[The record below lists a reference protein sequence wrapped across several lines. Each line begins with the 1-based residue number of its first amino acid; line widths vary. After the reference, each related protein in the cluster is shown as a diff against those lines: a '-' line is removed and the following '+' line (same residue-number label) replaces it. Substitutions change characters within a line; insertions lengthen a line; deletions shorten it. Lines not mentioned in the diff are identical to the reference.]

1 MRNFRTPKSADDDS
15 RLSRWQRAIFSDW
28 EANAGSRDSQIILAM
43 FRQAQWSNTHWGKWS
58 KLFTVPYWWIVSVVV
73 GIELPPELRV
83 GPRLRIFHPHG
94 IVVNFNAII
103 GSDCI
108 LRHGVTIG
116 NKVDS
121 FGNQSSSPRLGDRVE
136 LGAGCAVI
144 GDIEL
149 EDDCCVGALAVV
161 TKSVAA
167 RAVMAGNPA
176 RQISTRESPNFTDPV
191 IDLAS
196 HRE

>member
-1 MRNFRTPKSADDDS
+1 MNYKS
-15 RLSRWQRAIFSDW
+15 
-28 EANAGSRDSQIILAM
+28 
-43 FRQAQWSNTHWGKWS
+43 
-58 KLFTVPYWWIVSVVV
+58 
-73 GIELPPELRV
+73 
-83 GPRLRIFHPHG
+83 
-94 IVVNFNAII
+94 II

-121 FGNQSSSPRLGDRVE
+121 FGNESPSPRLGDRVD

-149 EDDCCVGALAVV
+149 GDGCCVGALAVV

-167 RAVMAGNPA
+167 GTVVAGNPA
-176 RQISTRESPNFTDPV
+176 RLISTRE
-191 IDLAS
+191 
-196 HRE
+196 